1 MTTDS
6 TEHTT
11 AVPPTGQSAPAL
23 RLRLDPTL
31 ARRGS
36 LDGGWWPRSTDPEAE
51 LPDLI
56 RGLESSLGVITRV
69 ALNLDAWD
77 SAPRRVVVDGRRVH
91 VGWFRAMNAHT
102 IGVTSASRDR
112 FVLLVVPPQATTA
125 AAATAMAMAAE
136 PANRAQPA
144 DLLAA
149 SGIGA
154 EDPAPTPPPRRPQGG
169 ATPLLDGEGGRRP
182 AAVSG
187 GIRQEA

>member
-6 TEHTT
+6 SDHTT
-11 AVPPTGQSAPAL
+11 TVPPTGQSAPPGP

-36 LDGGWWPRSTDPEAE
+36 LDGGWWPRSPDPEAE

-112 FVLLVVPPQATTA
+112 FVLLVVPPQTPTA
-125 AAATAMAMAAE
+125 AAANAMAMAAD
-136 PANRAQPA
+136 ATKSARAA

-149 SGIGA
+149 SGIGV
-154 EDPAPTPPPRRPQGG
+154 EDTV
-169 ATPLLDGEGGRRP
+169 GRV
-182 AAVSG
+182 A
-187 GIRQEA
+187 